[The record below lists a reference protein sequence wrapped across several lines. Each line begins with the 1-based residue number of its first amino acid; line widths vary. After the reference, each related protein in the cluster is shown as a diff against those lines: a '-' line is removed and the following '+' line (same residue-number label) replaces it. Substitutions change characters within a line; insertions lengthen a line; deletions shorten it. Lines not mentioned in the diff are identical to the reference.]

1 MRLREQM
8 RSIDVERVILV
19 PVMFFFLC
27 LTLFAL
33 FAGLNHASSS
43 ALVDYLH
50 LIYLVLLTSFYFMA
64 AIFLLIRSPA
74 RAHSEG
80 VAPRIRGVSGNVSPT
95 ALRIRRRLTGSRRS
109 GDIRSGANDVGDVVQ
124 PLLPHCARPDFGV
137 EAKVRNLV
145 QHGPYRFIRNPLY
158 VAEMITLIGAVC
170 FFPSL
175 PKVMILIAVGAI
187 QVYRAVQEERLLEE
201 HLPEYAAYKLQTKRF
216 VPGLF

>member
-1 MRLREQM
+1 MRLREQL
-8 RSIDVERVILV
+8 RSVDVERVILV

-33 FAGLNHASSS
+33 FAGVNRVSSS
-43 ALVDYLH
+43 GLVDYLH

-64 AIFLLIRSPA
+64 AIFLLTRSPA
-74 RAHSEG
+74 RAQSKG
-80 VAPRIRGVSGNVSPT
+80 VAPTIAAYLGT
-95 ALRIRRRLTGSRRS
+95 FL
-109 GDIRSGANDVGDVVQ
+109 
-124 PLLPHCARPDFGV
+124 PLLLAFAGGSQVPDGVAIFAVALMTLGMSFSLYSLVALGRSFGV

-158 VAEMITLIGAVC
+158 VAEMITLTGAVC

-175 PKVMILIAVGAI
+175 PKVVILLAVGAI

-201 HLPEYAAYKLQTKRF
+201 HIPEYAAYKLQTKRF